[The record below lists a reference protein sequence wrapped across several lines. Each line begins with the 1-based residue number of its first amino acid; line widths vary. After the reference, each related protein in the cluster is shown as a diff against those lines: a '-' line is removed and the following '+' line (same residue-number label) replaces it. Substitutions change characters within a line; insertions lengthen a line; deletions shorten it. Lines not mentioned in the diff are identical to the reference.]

1 MMHGAWCWDA
11 HFLGYFAEHGFSA
24 HAVNLRG
31 HGNSEGR
38 KNLRWTRIANF
49 VEDVS
54 NVVKQLPCSPIL
66 IGHSMGGFV
75 IQKYL
80 EYYDAPGAVLLSSP
94 PPAGLLATT
103 IRIARRHPV
112 AFAKVN
118 LTLSLLP
125 FIATPQ
131 LARDAFFSP
140 GLPEEEL
147 QNYWNQMQDES
158 YMAFL
163 DMVALD
169 LPKPS
174 RIKTPLLILGAANDN
189 MLKPREIEATA
200 RAYKTKAEIIPG
212 VAHNSML
219 EQGWQLVA
227 ERILRWLK
235 EMELR
240 NDIKIPGEKVS
251 RKLSTSAE

>member
-1 MMHGAWCWDA
+1 
-11 HFLGYFAEHGFSA
+11 
-24 HAVNLRG
+24 
-31 HGNSEGR
+31 
-38 KNLRWTRIANF
+38 
-49 VEDVS
+49 
-54 NVVKQLPCSPIL
+54 
-66 IGHSMGGFV
+66 
-75 IQKYL
+75 
-80 EYYDAPGAVLLSSP
+80 
-94 PPAGLLATT
+94 
-103 IRIARRHPV
+103 
-112 AFAKVN
+112 
-118 LTLSLLP
+118 
-125 FIATPQ
+125 
-131 LARDAFFSP
+131 
-140 GLPEEEL
+140 
-147 QNYWNQMQDES
+147 
-158 YMAFL
+158 MAFL